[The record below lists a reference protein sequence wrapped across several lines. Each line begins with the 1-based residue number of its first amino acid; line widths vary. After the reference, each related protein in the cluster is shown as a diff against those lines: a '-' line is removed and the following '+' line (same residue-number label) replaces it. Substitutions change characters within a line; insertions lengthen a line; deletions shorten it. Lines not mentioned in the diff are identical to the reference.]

1 MYRYR
6 SIDCAL
12 LTLPVVDPDLYAAL
26 ASRRIKPVQVHR
38 RPLVDAIWSGA
49 TEARSEYDAAT
60 SQVLVRAAP
69 ALLRFDVCLLPVVPE
84 SLAWTR
90 AALAASRGALAV
102 PLILLASGLTAPALR
117 DLEALGAADFVLPDA
132 HPEELKA
139 RLMRWAVHGMRR
151 RSAAVLATPAAD
163 VGAAAATA
171 AAPSIALQEDSA
183 AVLYACGPSSSP
195 PAFAEHGSYRATR
208 ARVLADF
215 ERAYVVGMLV
225 QYRGNVTHAARA
237 GRQDRRAFWHLMR
250 KYQILSAD
258 YRGEGKTATAPCR

>member
-1 MYRYR
+1 MSRYR

-12 LTLPVVDPDLYAAL
+12 LTLPAVDPDLCAAL
-26 ASRRIKPVQVHR
+26 ASRRIRPVQVHL
-38 RPLVDAIWSGA
+38 RPLADAAWPGA
-49 TEARSEYDAAT
+49 TQARCAYDAAT

-90 AALAASRGALAV
+90 AALAASRGGLAV

-117 DLEALGAADFVLPDA
+117 DLEALGAADFVLPDV

-139 RLMRWAVHGMRR
+139 RLTRWAMYGLRQ
-151 RSAAVLATPAAD
+151 RSAAALAQPAPPAA
-163 VGAAAATA
+163 GA
-171 AAPSIALQEDSA
+171 PC
-183 AVLYACGPSSSP
+183 AVLREDPGATRYVRNLRELSAPR
-195 PAFAEHGSYRATR
+195 ADSYRDTR

-215 ERAYVVGMLV
+215 ERAYVVGMLMR
-225 QYRGNVTHAARA
+225 YRGNVTHAARA

-258 YRGEGKTATAPCR
+258 YRGDGKAGAAPCR